1 MVCLKNFNLL
11 RQIHGIFF
19 QFLIIN
25 VFFHIMLFSQESY
38 WFSISKF
45 FFFNVASI
53 RKLLDFL
60 EIKIQVEEEKTIANN
75 RDWLVNAIVPHS
87 SALPWRIP
95 WMEEPGWLQ
104 SMGSLRVGHHW
115 ATSLFT
121 FMQWRRKWQ
130 PTPLFLPGNPRNRGA
145 WWAAICGVAELDTT
159 DAT

>member
-104 SMGSLRVGHHW
+104 STGLQES
-115 ATSLFT
+115 
-121 FMQWRRKWQ
+121 
-130 PTPLFLPGNPRNRGA
+130 
-145 WWAAICGVAELDTT
+145 DTT
-159 DAT
+159 ERLDFDYGYQRGKGRRDKLGVWD